1 MLLQAQHSIVVVID
15 IQARLQPAIDQGGEV
30 VRHAAMLL
38 DAARVLDVPVLV
50 TEQYPKGLG
59 PTVEEIATRLPNG
72 TPIISKLTFSAA
84 RNAEFADAMGTL
96 RATGRSQAVICG
108 TEAHICVMQTTA
120 DLLADDMDVFLV
132 IDASS
137 SRTATNREAAHARLA
152 RLGAHCVTTEMVL
165 FEWLETAGTD
175 QFKTVSKLVK

>member
-96 RATGRSQAVICG
+96 RATGRSQAVI
-108 TEAHICVMQTTA
+108 
-120 DLLADDMDVFLV
+120 
-132 IDASS
+132 
-137 SRTATNREAAHARLA
+137 
-152 RLGAHCVTTEMVL
+152 
-165 FEWLETAGTD
+165 
-175 QFKTVSKLVK
+175 